1 MLVGEESH
9 THARMSPIPML
20 VGEES
25 HTYIRGGTSLIPMFI
40 GGGASYPGS

>member
-25 HTYIRGGTSLIPMFI
+25 HTYVRGGMSLIPMLV
-40 GGGASYPGS
+40 GGEASCPGS